1 MAVDT
6 RGRMVLSA
14 MQLFRRHGYSGTGFR
29 EVVNHSSSP
38 RGSIYHHFPGGKAQL
53 GVEAVM
59 LARDFVGLA
68 LEEALRGRGPV
79 EGFAAFLAWW
89 IEFLEADDFEAGC
102 PVLAVA
108 VESQLKAPQLLA
120 AAASAFE
127 GWEATLARALR
138 EAGVDPRPAGEL
150 ATLCVA
156 AVEGAMVMCRATHD
170 REPLVR
176 VGAQLMAALQA
187 AVAPADVTADAPA
200 VVAADAAAV
209 VAADAP
215 AVVAAVVAAD
225 ASAGGDGPRA
235 GGTAGDLSVLTIRA
249 ATADDAGFLA
259 GMVAVA
265 VDWRPGSSPRP
276 VASVAGEPALARYV
290 SDWPRHGEA
299 GFVGITE
306 DRRPLG
312 AAWWRFFTPLDPGY
326 GFVDPAIPEV
336 SVGVVSEARGHGV
349 GTRLLQALIDEGRR
363 RALPG
368 LSLSVECDNPARAL
382 YERLGFTVVGLDGAG
397 SVTMVLNL
405 HP

>member
-1 MAVDT
+1 
-6 RGRMVLSA
+6 MVLSA

-53 GVEAVM
+53 GVEAVT

-170 REPLVR
+170 RQPLVR
-176 VGAQLMAALQA
+176 VGAQLMAALE
-187 AVAPADVTADAPA
+187 
-200 VVAADAAAV
+200 AAV
-209 VAADAP
+209 VAAD
-215 AVVAAVVAAD
+215 VAAVAAAVAAAD
-225 ASAGGDGPRA
+225 ASAGGDGPGA
-235 GGTAGDLSVLTIRA
+235 GGTASDLSVLTIRA

-276 VASVAGEPALARYV
+276 VASVADEPALAHYV

-336 SVGVVSEARGHGV
+336 SIGVVSEARGHGV

>member
-1 MAVDT
+1 
-6 RGRMVLSA
+6 
-14 MQLFRRHGYSGTGFR
+14 
-29 EVVNHSSSP
+29 
-38 RGSIYHHFPGGKAQL
+38 
-53 GVEAVM
+53 VEAVT

-187 AVAPADVTADAPA
+187 VAPA

-209 VAADAP
+209 VAAA
-215 AVVAAVVAAD
+215 VAAD
-225 ASAGGDGPRA
+225 ASAGGDGPGA
-235 GGTAGDLSVLTIRA
+235 GGTASDLSVLTIRA

-276 VASVAGEPALARYV
+276 VASVAGEPALAHYV